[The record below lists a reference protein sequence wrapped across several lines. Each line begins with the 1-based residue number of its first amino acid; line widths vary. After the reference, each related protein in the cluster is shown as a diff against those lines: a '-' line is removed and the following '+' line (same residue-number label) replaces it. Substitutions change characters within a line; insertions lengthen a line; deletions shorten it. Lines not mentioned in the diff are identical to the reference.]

1 MRAEHV
7 LLSLALLIIPTANA
21 EPPVPS
27 GKPTHKQPALP
38 PTVLA
43 TPDPIA
49 DLFPGAPGS
58 PQTAPPPT
66 AATKQPI
73 YESWDVL
80 RQYPRFETLAPVSVP
95 EPKSPELKKESKE
108 KTDVQ

>member
-7 LLSLALLIIPTANA
+7 LLLLALLIIPTANA
-21 EPPVPS
+21 DPPVSS
-27 GKPTHKQPALP
+27 GKPTHTQMALP
-38 PTVLA
+38 PAVRA

-58 PQTAPPPT
+58 PQTAPSST

-95 EPKSPELKKESKE
+95 EPKSPELKKETKE
-108 KTDVQ
+108 KN